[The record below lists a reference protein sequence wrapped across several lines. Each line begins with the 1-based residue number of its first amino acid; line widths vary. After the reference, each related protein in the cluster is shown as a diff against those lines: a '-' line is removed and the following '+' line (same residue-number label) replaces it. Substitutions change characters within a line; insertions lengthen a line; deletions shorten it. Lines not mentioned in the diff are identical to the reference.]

1 MVHLDVYGF
10 SDAMGT
16 VAGAPAD
23 ADGAT
28 GPRDEYVDAAE
39 CAAYGVT
46 RADGGGGG
54 GADATGTGMRGGGAS
69 LAESMDTGLPIMSVD
84 EDGISARLTITQMLR
99 EDGAPPPRQQPDS
112 AARVNVRRDTEASSR
127 RRARTAGSTQCC
139 TRTP

>member
-39 CAAYGVT
+39 
-46 RADGGGGG
+46 
-54 GADATGTGMRGGGAS
+54 
-69 LAESMDTGLPIMSVD
+69 
-84 EDGISARLTITQMLR
+84 
-99 EDGAPPPRQQPDS
+99 
-112 AARVNVRRDTEASSR
+112 
-127 RRARTAGSTQCC
+127 
-139 TRTP
+139 